1 MYTPNPFQG
10 GSSVSHFDVSLIPSA
25 LMEPAINGDLH
36 DSVDLTEYA
45 FEDIGWRPRT
55 TDVVPGA
62 GPQRTAFLGAPR
74 PNPSAMG
81 SSVLFRI
88 ARPEYVR
95 LSVVDIRGARVRT
108 LSDGMMVAG
117 DHTMRWDGRSDGNQP
132 VAPGVYMFALT
143 TSEGTITQRVSIV
156 R

>member
-1 MYTPNPFQG
+1 MRR
-10 GSSVSHFDVSLIPSA
+10 
-25 LMEPAINGDLH
+25 PAT
-36 DSVDLTEYA
+36 SPPVPKPVPLT
-45 FEDIGWRPRT
+45 WLPRV
-55 TDVVPGA
+55 TDVGPDA

-74 PNPSAMG
+74 PNPTATG

-108 LSDGMMVAG
+108 LSNGMMGAG
-117 DHTMRWDGRSDGNQP
+117 DHTMRWDGRSAGNQP
-132 VAPGVYMFALT
+132 VAPGGYMFALT
-143 TSEGTITQRVSIV
+143 TSSGTITQRVSIV